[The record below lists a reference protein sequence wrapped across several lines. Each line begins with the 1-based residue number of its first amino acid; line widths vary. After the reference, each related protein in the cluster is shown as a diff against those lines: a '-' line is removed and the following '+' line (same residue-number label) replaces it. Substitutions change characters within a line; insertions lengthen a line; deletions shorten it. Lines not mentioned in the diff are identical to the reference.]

1 MIANSTSAAALCHA
15 LYGGEAADWAG
26 PGTGLDTPG
35 VAAKAAVGIAGN
47 SVTAPV
53 HPDTVLATPI
63 MTSTPHPIGVSAAAS
78 KPKSI
83 SRKAAIAQGITHN
96 AVTGTA
102 MRLAA
107 RP

>member
-1 MIANSTSAAALCHA
+1 MPASPQYRHRNRQRAIHKPPKAI
-15 LYGGEAADWAG
+15 
-26 PGTGLDTPG
+26 
-35 VAAKAAVGIAGN
+35 AAKAAVGIAGD

-83 SRKAAIAQGITHN
+83 SRKAATAQGITHN